1 MSGPFYD
8 HELEVLD
15 RCAAEAGS
23 WGMLLRLLIQEP
35 ARARSAG
42 RAALR
47 QAIESHIERA
57 AAQRGTETPGE
68 PASACAAR
76 E

>member
-1 MSGPFYD
+1 MSGPFSD

-23 WGMLLRLLIQEP
+23 WGRLLRALIEEP
-35 ARARSAG
+35 ARSRSSG

-47 QAIESHIERA
+47 DAIETHIERA
-57 AAQRGTETPGE
+57 AAQLTEVDSGTATAALRG
-68 PASACAAR
+68 R
-76 E
+76 

>member
-23 WGMLLRLLIQEP
+23 WGSLLRALIDEP
-35 ARARSAG
+35 ARSRSSG

-47 QAIESHIERA
+47 DAIETHIERA
-57 AAQRGTETPGE
+57 AAQLTEVDSDPTTAASRGQ
-68 PASACAAR
+68 
-76 E
+76 